1 MYILIIII
9 VAAAEAAFALTR
21 DFSFCDCQGGARKRF
36 HCAAHFNTVFLWF
49 FLTVSCGGFVV

>member
-1 MYILIIII
+1 